1 MGRCPQSGGGG
12 SVTGPRVAV
21 VGGGLAG
28 LAAALAC
35 ADGGARVTVLEAR
48 PRLGGATFS
57 FRREGLSVDNG
68 QHVFLRCCRAYRSFL
83 HRIGATDQTVLQ
95 DRMAIPVLAPGGRTG
110 WLRRTGLPAPLHLGR
125 SLARYPFI
133 RGRDRVR
140 LVRAALALG
149 RLDPDDPE
157 LDRRTFGSWLT
168 EHGQTDAAVEA
179 LWNLIALPTLNLPAD
194 EASLA
199 LAVKVFRTGL
209 LSERDAADVGYARVP
224 LCDVHA
230 APAERALLRSGATI
244 HLHTPV
250 RGLGLNG
257 AGPEDTGYLHA
268 DPPAGEQTPPRF
280 ELLTPGGPVEAEA
293 VIVAVPHDRAAE
305 ILPPGAIGDPASLL
319 RLGVSPIVNV
329 HVVYDRK
336 VMDPPF
342 AAGVGTPVQW
352 VFDRTEPSG
361 LDHGQYLAIS
371 ISGADREI
379 DERTEDLRS
388 RFLPALSALFPRA
401 GDAVVERF
409 FVTREH
415 AATFRQAPGT
425 RPLRLP
431 ARTRV
436 PGLFLAGAWTD
447 TGWPATMEGAVRSGV
462 AAAREALVDFGRT
475 RRLPEVVAA

>member
-1 MGRCPQSGGGG
+1 MGRGPQPGGGG
-12 SVTGPRVAV
+12 GVTEPRVTV

-68 QHVFLRCCRAYRSFL
+68 QHVFLRCCTAYRSFL

-95 DRMAIPVLAPGGRTG
+95 DRMAIPVLSPNRTG

-133 RGRDRVR
+133 PARDRVR
-140 LVRAALALG
+140 LVRAALAIG

-168 EHGQTDAAVEA
+168 EQGQSDAAVEA
-179 LWNLIALPTLNLPAD
+179 VWNLIALPTLNLPAG

-209 LSERDAADVGYARVP
+209 LSERDAADIGYARVP
-224 LCDVHA
+224 LSDVHA
-230 APAERALLRSGATI
+230 APAERALDRSGAAI
-244 HLHTPV
+244 RLHTPV
-250 RGLGLNG
+250 RGVVVNG
-257 AGPEDTGYLHA
+257 TDPVDAVY
-268 DPPAGEQTPPRF
+268 PPAGPPAGGDMPPRF
-280 ELLTPGGPVEAEA
+280 ELLTPSGPVEADA

-305 ILPPGAIGDPASLL
+305 ILPPGSIGDPGSLL

-329 HVVYDRK
+329 HVVFDRK
-336 VMDPPF
+336 VMDLPF

-425 RPLRLP
+425 RALRP
-431 ARTRV
+431 SAPTRM

-462 AAAREALVDFGRT
+462 AAAREAMVALGRT